1 MVVFVLVG
9 RFLRALYSLAKH
21 AESRPIS
28 AYERLSKRAVKDA
41 NQRKAQI
48 SGEAAKF
55 NARGW
60 PQESSER
67 RWQGQWCYPNR
78 FRFLNA
84 ERFGT
89 ILAMKPFAGPFPS
102 SSQELG
108 CKMQPN
114 YSYARKS

>member
-1 MVVFVLVG
+1 VGWFLVG
-9 RFLRALYSLAKH
+9 RFLRVLYSNTEGEH

-48 SGEAAKF
+48 LGEAAKF

-84 ERFGT
+84 E
-89 ILAMKPFAGPFPS
+89 
-102 SSQELG
+102 
-108 CKMQPN
+108 
-114 YSYARKS
+114 

>member
-67 RWQGQWCYPNR
+67 RWQGQGHSKR

-84 ERFGT
+84 EQVGT
-89 ILAMKPFAGPFPS
+89 IRAMKPFAGPFPS

>member
-1 MVVFVLVG
+1 MISSAIVISLMVVFVLVG
-9 RFLRALYSLAKH
+9 RFLRALSSLAKH

-28 AYERLSKRAVKDA
+28 AYE
-41 NQRKAQI
+41 RKAQI

-67 RWQGQWCYPNR
+67 RWQGQGHSKR

-84 ERFGT
+84 EQVGT
-89 ILAMKPFAGPFPS
+89 IRAVQRFNPFPLAGGLPCAL
-102 SSQELG
+102 LG
-108 CKMQPN
+108 DILCL
-114 YSYARKS
+114 SRVRRTR